1 MCGIAGMID
10 LAGKRPV
17 PEGSIQRM
25 AWALLHRGP
34 DEEGFLVRPGLA
46 LAARRLSIV
55 GLADGQQPVS
65 NEDRSISV
73 VFNGELFDYVERREE
88 LKARGHKFVTHC
100 DTELIPHLWEDYGE
114 KMWERLRGQFA
125 IALWDE
131 RKRQL
136 QLGRDRFGI
145 APLFWTKQ
153 NDWLLFASEIKGLL
167 ASGMVPVRPDRRG
180 IDHVFTFSAMP
191 GPRTCFEGVQLLP
204 PGHFLSISPANGNGA
219 SAVVQERAFWEMDF
233 PDQGAEERGENP
245 KRLVDE
251 FQDLLLQA
259 VEERLRADVPVGAYL
274 SGGVDSSMILALAC
288 KLKGPAINTY
298 TVRVR
303 EPELDELDAA
313 SLSAQHIGAKPPI
326 VQDFRDED
334 ALVTY
339 PKLITAAEVPVID
352 TACAALLQLSGR
364 VHRCGQ
370 KVVLTGEGADE
381 WLVGYPWYKAAKLM
395 GYLDLIPG
403 LGLSNVARI
412 AYLRA
417 NKVPYFPNAWRQEVE
432 NSVGGSNA
440 WIDAYGLL
448 AISKLRFYSESMG
461 ETLARTNPWTELGFP
476 VERARRWDPLHR
488 GVWIAARV
496 LLAGHLLQAKGDR
509 VAMHSSVEVRY
520 PFLDEDVFDFL
531 AKLHPRWRLRGFR
544 DKHLLRLLA
553 ERWVPKSVA
562 RRHKVIF
569 RAPLD
574 SFHMEPEPPFVAEL
588 LSEGSLRKTGYFD
601 SAAVAR
607 WRNDFRKMRAGSLPR
622 LSVEMGLMAVAAT
635 QLWHHLFMGGGLADL
650 PEWSAVPTPAAI
662 EAGAGSTPIPLTK
675 S

>member
-10 LAGKRPV
+10 LAGHRPV

-25 AWALLHRGP
+25 ARALLHRGP
-34 DEEGFLVRPGLA
+34 DEEGFLIRPGLA
-46 LAARRLSIV
+46 LASRRLSIV
-55 GLADGQQPVS
+55 GLADGQQPIY
-65 NEDRSISV
+65 NEDRSVTV
-73 VFNGELFDYVERREE
+73 VFNDYVERREE
-88 LKARGHKFVTHC
+88 LRASGHQFITHC
-100 DTELIPHLWEDYGE
+100 DTEIIPHTWEDHGDE
-114 KMWERLRGQFA
+114 MWERLRGQFA

-131 RKRQL
+131 NRRQL

-145 APLFWTKQ
+145 APLFWTRQ

-167 ASGMVPVRPDRRG
+167 ASGMVPARPDRRG
-180 IDHVFTFSAMP
+180 LDHVFTFSAVP
-191 GPRTCFEGVQLLP
+191 GPRTCFENIQLLTA
-204 PGHFLSISPANGNGA
+204 GHCLRITPANGNGA
-219 SAVVQERAFWEMDF
+219 GPTVDERAFWEMDF
-233 PDQGAEERGENP
+233 PDQGSEERGEDP
-245 KRLVDE
+245 KRLVDDFE
-251 FQDLLLQA
+251 KLLLQA

-274 SGGVDSSMILALAC
+274 SGGVDSSMIVALAC
-288 KLKGPAINTY
+288 HLKGPAINTY
-298 TVRVR
+298 TVRVH

-313 SLSAQHIGAKPPI
+313 SLSARHIGAKPPI

-334 ALVTY
+334 ALATY
-339 PKLITAAEVPVID
+339 PKLITAAEAPVID

-364 VHRCGQ
+364 VHSCGQ

-403 LGLSNVARI
+403 LGLSDVARN
-412 AYLRA
+412 AYLRL
-417 NKVPYFPNAWRQEVE
+417 NKVPHFPKAWRREVE
-432 NSVGGSNA
+432 NSVGGTNA
-440 WIDAYGLL
+440 WIDAYGML
-448 AISKLRFYSESMG
+448 AISKLRFYSDSMHEAIG
-461 ETLARTNPWTELGFP
+461 QTNPWTELNFP
-476 VERARRWDPLHR
+476 LERAKRWAPLHR

-531 AKLHPRWRLRGFR
+531 SKLHPSWRLRGFR

-574 SFHMEPEPPFVAEL
+574 SFHMEPEPPFVAQL
-588 LSEGSLRKTGYFD
+588 LSEESLRKTGYFD
-601 SAAVAR
+601 PAAVGR
-607 WRNDFRKMRAGSLPR
+607 WRTDFRKMRAGSLPR
-622 LSVEMGLMAVAAT
+622 LSVEMGLMAVAGT

-650 PEWSAVPTPAAI
+650 PQWSAVPTPAAV
-662 EAGAGSTPIPLTK
+662 EAGA
-675 S
+675 